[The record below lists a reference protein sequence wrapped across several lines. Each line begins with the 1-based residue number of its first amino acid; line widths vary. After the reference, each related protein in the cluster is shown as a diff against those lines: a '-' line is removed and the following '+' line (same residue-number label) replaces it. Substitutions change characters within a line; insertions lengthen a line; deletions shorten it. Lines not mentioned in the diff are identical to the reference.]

1 MHCKLGTT
9 AFVRAS
15 IFGGGAA
22 GDTVWVVGVV
32 AFTDGVWSGAVG
44 VPLCIYVMC
53 YDFPYSVLLVNTLT
67 YFSDPFGS
75 LLSQRTF
82 SHHI

>member
-44 VPLCIYVMC
+44 VPLCIYVMFV
-53 YDFPYSVLLVNTLT
+53 YVTVFLTLIALIGFLSVFDDN
-67 YFSDPFGS
+67 YP
-75 LLSQRTF
+75 RT
-82 SHHI
+82 